1 VVRRVSLSSL
11 ENSSFGLLFSG
22 HKGLMP
28 PIWWNHPFVS
38 DRRIIDDI
46 EDFLEVFIGRLSYHR
61 VLQFSADFSSFGQSQ
76 AAPKL

>member
-1 VVRRVSLSSL
+1 
-11 ENSSFGLLFSG
+11 
-22 HKGLMP
+22 MP

-46 EDFLEVFIGRLSYHR
+46 EDFLEVFIGRLSYLR
-61 VLQFSADFSSFGQSQ
+61 VLRFSADFSSFGQSQ